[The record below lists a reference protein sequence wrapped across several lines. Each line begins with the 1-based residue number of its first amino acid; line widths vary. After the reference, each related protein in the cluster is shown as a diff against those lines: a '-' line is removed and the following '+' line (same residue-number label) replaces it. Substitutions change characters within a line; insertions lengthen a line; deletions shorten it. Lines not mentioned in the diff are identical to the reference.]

1 MNLYHSLQ
9 NLTNWNDFE
18 SSQSN
23 FNKKQQGTRFEL
35 LTKELF
41 TWHPLYRGWIRNA
54 WLSTELPIWVQK
66 TLNLKSDIGF
76 DLILE
81 DNEGSL
87 IPVQCKYHSDPN
99 RNVGWKEASTF
110 VGLYN
115 DKKDC
120 QEAFLCSNAF
130 GVSKNFD
137 SLQGKPIN
145 RILGSQWL
153 KLDESFFSSIG
164 NNDTKKLDPYIPL
177 NHQEKAIRDAKSYFL
192 KGGKT
197 RGKLIFPCGSGKS
210 LTGFW
215 FTQHLGAQT
224 TLIAVPSLALVK
236 QTLEVYFREIT
247 AQNLEVKWLCVCSDH
262 DIGAGVSEVKFST
275 HDIGIP
281 STTDSVK
288 IKHWLK
294 RTQGDKRYVFTTYQ
308 SGQRLAH
315 ICKETGTQFDLGI
328 FDEAHKTVGAK
339 DKLFSHL
346 LFHHNIKIE
355 RRIFMTATERFYT
368 GSKDDIASMD
378 NEEIYGEVFSKM
390 SFKDAIATKLLTDYK
405 IITIDVAKEEIAS
418 FIRKNKLVELNP
430 KYGKETEAR
439 SLASMFALRK
449 AMQKLPIKNAVSFHS
464 SIDKARRAES
474 IQELLSKE
482 FGFEEIDTFTVN
494 GKDSVGKRE
503 KIINEFAS
511 SDNALITN
519 ARCLTEGVDVPKI
532 DCIVFSD
539 PKRSKVDIVQAL
551 GRALRKKKG
560 KEWGYVILPVVYD
573 NRTHQIDNDSF
584 KDILGIVRG
593 LAANDERIVE
603 FFRESMGSSS
613 RKDSFESV
621 IEMSYLKESISPH
634 LLKSINVKIWEGLS
648 RFSWLPFDQ
657 AKQLIHQEKFSSV
670 REFEK
675 NRKRL
680 STLGIPGSPNQIY
693 LNDGWTSWGDFLGNG
708 NIHFSKKERLRY
720 QEAKELIRSLGISS
734 LNDYLNIKEKS
745 QLGLPSNLKPYYQYQ
760 KEWVSY
766 RDFFGVNYRGIEI
779 LSFNAAR
786 KLVQEL
792 NIRKIKDYRNLGM
805 DFFRSKGLPSNP
817 DKKYQ
822 AEGWNGWSDFF
833 GVEKFNSEIEF
844 LSFEEARKIVHQQKF
859 NSRTEWNTWSKTHR
873 PQSIPSVPQNTYREN
888 GWISWNDWLNIEL
901 IATQKI
907 KFLPFHEAR
916 QLVRGLNLNT
926 QGEYKNYVRA
936 KSDSMLPSNPS
947 RTYKN
952 SGWESWGDWLGTNRI
967 ATFNR
972 YESLTYEEA
981 REYVISLGVRNEHE
995 WKSIHNLESKLPLDL
1010 RTRFSEHWSGWKNFL
1025 GDKYQSNKSKNS
1037 DFLDFKVAKALVHSY
1052 QLKSINDWRKFV
1064 SSGSKPENIPKYPDR
1079 YYSQWKGFH
1088 DWLGIQLSPTTGKI
1102 KWRSFDSARKWV
1114 RKQNLKS
1121 NKEWRLFI
1129 KSGKLPLDIPKSPD
1143 RLYKQNW
1150 KSWAD
1155 WLGKK
1160 TN

>member
-18 SSQSN
+18 SSQRN

-41 TWHPLYRGWIRNA
+41 TWHPLYRGWIQNA

-153 KLDESFFSSIG
+153 QLDESFFSSIG

-177 NHQEKAIRDAKSYFL
+177 KHQEKAIRDAKSYFL

-215 FTQHLGAQT
+215 FTQHLGTQT

-247 AQNLEVKWLCVCSDH
+247 AQNLQVKWLCVCSDH

-294 RTQGDKRYVFTTYQ
+294 RTQGDNRYVFTTYQ
-308 SGQRLAH
+308 SGQRLAD

-346 LFHHNIKIE
+346 LFHQNIKIE

-430 KYGKETEAR
+430 KYGKEAEAR

-551 GRALRKKKG
+551 GRALRKKEG

-573 NRTHQIDNDSF
+573 NKTHEIDNDSF

-593 LAANDERIVE
+593 LAANDERIIE
-603 FFRESMGSSS
+603 YFQEREKDQDYMSGKDNLLNFSSALS
-613 RKDSFESV
+613 ERLDQNALKVLGIKIWQGLSKFNWMPFESARQWAIDQNIQNSGHWRV
-621 IEMSYLKESISPH
+621 INNEGGIPYNIPKAPSQVYEEW
-634 LLKSINVKIWEGLS
+634 KSWGHFLGTGYVAPQLRNY
-648 RFSWLPFDQ
+648 LPF
-657 AKQLIHQEKFSSV
+657 E
-670 REFEK
+670 E
-675 NRKRL
+675 
-680 STLGIPGSPNQIY
+680 
-693 LNDGWTSWGDFLGNG
+693 
-708 NIHFSKKERLRY
+708 
-720 QEAKELIRSLGISS
+720 
-734 LNDYLNIKEKS
+734 
-745 QLGLPSNLKPYYQYQ
+745 
-760 KEWVSY
+760 
-766 RDFFGVNYRGIEI
+766 
-779 LSFNAAR
+779 AR
-786 KLVQEL
+786 KLVRDLKLTNQQDWIDYCKSDL
-792 NIRKIKDYRNLGM
+792 KDIRIPQDPRNVYRTEWNGFGDWLGTGRIANQKKVFLAYEDAKCLLRDCGVQSRKEYIQLRKDRK
-805 DFFRSKGLPSNP
+805 DLPSNP
-817 DKKYQ
+817 DKVYHDSGWTGWADFLGKQKLILTVSYEEARIMLKRHNLKSRKDYLRFISSEDNIHLGLPKYPNKRYLNK
-822 AEGWNGWSDFF
+822 GWNGWP
-833 GVEKFNSEIEF
+833 EF
-844 LSFEEARKIVHQQKF
+844 LNSNANRKKDFWSFQKARQYVRQLNLK
-859 NSRTEWNTWSKTHR
+859 SWSEWNEFR
-873 PQSIPSVPQNTYREN
+873 
-888 GWISWNDWLNIEL
+888 
-901 IATQKI
+901 
-907 KFLPFHEAR
+907 
-916 QLVRGLNLNT
+916 
-926 QGEYKNYVRA
+926 
-936 KSDSMLPSNPS
+936 KSDERPWQLPTNPQ
-947 RTYKN
+947 
-952 SGWESWGDWLGTNRI
+952 
-967 ATFNR
+967 R
-972 YESLTYEEA
+972 YEEF
-981 REYVISLGVRNEHE
+981 I
-995 WKSIHNLESKLPLDL
+995 DM
-1010 RTRFSEHWSGWKNFL
+1010 
-1025 GDKYQSNKSKNS
+1025 Q
-1037 DFLDFKVAKALVHSY
+1037 
-1052 QLKSINDWRKFV
+1052 
-1064 SSGSKPENIPKYPDR
+1064 
-1079 YYSQWKGFH
+1079 
-1088 DWLGIQLSPTTGKI
+1088 DWLGIKSEGYLDFS
-1102 KWRSFDSARKWV
+1102 SARKLAQSLKLKTWSSYRSLAKKGLLPKGLPRYPEKYYKNDGFRGMGDFLGNPNYSKKENNPLPFDEA
-1114 RKQNLKS
+1114 RKYARGLELNS
-1121 NKEWRLFI
+1121 MKEWKKI
-1129 KSGKLPLDIPKSPD
+1129 ASENKLPRGIPKHPQSVYTEYTD
-1143 RLYKQNW
+1143 YK
-1150 KSWAD
+1150 D
-1155 WLGKK
+1155 WLGIDKD
-1160 TN
+1160 